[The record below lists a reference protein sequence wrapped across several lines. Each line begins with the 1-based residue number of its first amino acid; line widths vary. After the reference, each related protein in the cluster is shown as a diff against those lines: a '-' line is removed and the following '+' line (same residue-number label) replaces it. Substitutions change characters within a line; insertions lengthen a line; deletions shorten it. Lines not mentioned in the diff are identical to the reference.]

1 MTVEMGGTQISAIL
15 DTVPGIASVL
25 RSPVA
30 DALVNMIRAGAGLGE
45 FRVEDTREL
54 IQYAVRRG
62 LIGSEEGERLTA
74 DLEEAARHRLKAP
87 VKTIAPK
94 AHRPSKPAKRA
105 AVKKPKVGK
114 KRRA

>member
-1 MTVEMGGTQISAIL
+1 MSNEMGGTQVSAL
-15 DTVPGIASVL
+15 LETVPGIASVL

-30 DALVNMIRAGAGLGE
+30 DALVNMIKAGAGMGD

-54 IQYAVRRG
+54 IQFAIRRG

-74 DLEEAARHRLKAP
+74 DIEEAMRRPAKAT
-87 VKTIAPK
+87 VKAAAPK
-94 AHRPSKPAKRA
+94 AHRAHKPAKRA
-105 AVKKPKVGK
+105 PTKKPKAGK